1 MTGMIGLLVPSL
13 FAFSIEDGPYVCVQ
27 SEQQMEKRKQDA
39 LKVTLDATNF
49 MIRGMAE
56 SRLKGTPYMCRF
68 YNFESLPNVLRVT
81 CDDRPVIDIR
91 LDGKPTHYPTK
102 KDGGF
107 SSVAK
112 VEPKKIIQS
121 FDAGRGG
128 FSVEYI
134 QTQSGFDVVKTIYSP
149 YLGEALRVRASYVAS
164 SKEDVR

>member
-1 MTGMIGLLVPSL
+1 MIGMIGWLVPSL
-13 FAFSIEDGPYVCVQ
+13 YAFTIDDGSYVCVQ
-27 SEQQMEKRKQDA
+27 SEQQMEKRKEEA

-56 SRLKGTPYMCRF
+56 SRLKGTPYMCRT

-81 CDDRPVIDIR
+81 CDDRPIIDIR

-102 KDGGF
+102 NDGGF

-112 VEPKKIIQS
+112 ITPKKIIQS
-121 FDAGRGG
+121 FDGGRGG

-134 QTQSGFDVVKTIYSP
+134 QTQTGFDVLKTIRSP
-149 YLGEALRVRASYVAS
+149 YLGKPLKVRASYVAS
-164 SKEDVR
+164 PKESAQ